1 MKVTFLGT
9 GTSQGIPVI
18 GCHCK
23 ICKSNNKKD
32 KRLRSSIHVQQNDVS
47 FIIDTG
53 PDFRQQVLRENINQL
68 DFVLY
73 THAHKDH
80 TGGIDDIR
88 SFNFIHKKTIPIYGN
103 KSLINQMKNDYSYI
117 FSKSE
122 YPGLPKIS
130 LHSVK
135 KNFNKLGINIFPINV
150 KHNKLDVLG
159 YKIFDFTY
167 ITDANFISKKE
178 RKKIE
183 GSKILVINC
192 LQQKKHI
199 SHFNLSEALVL
210 IKELK
215 VKKAYLTHVSHNL
228 GSHKEISKILPK
240 NVSLAYDSLII
251 NI

>member
-18 GCHCK
+18 GCDCK

-88 SFNFIHKKTIPIYGN
+88 SFNFIHKKTIPVYGN

-117 FSKSE
+117 FSKSK

-135 KNFNKLGINIFPINV
+135 NNFNKLGINIVPINV

>member
-32 KRLRSSIHVQQNDVS
+32 KRLRSSIHIQKNNVS

-117 FSKSE
+117 FSKSK

-135 KNFNKLGINIFPINV
+135 NNFNKLGINIVPINV

-240 NVSLAYDSLII
+240 NVRLAYDSLII